1 MKILIDC
8 RSASKPQTGIGMY
21 INGLVSH
28 LKNTENQ
35 YILLCYDKYHIQ
47 NLNGLKFEYLR
58 VKRGNKHIE
67 NQIVVPYLA
76 YKKKVDLFHVTH
88 HDVFPI
94 LYWKKVIISVMDIF
108 WIDHENE
115 SSPLFKFLFYS
126 LSRIAFHRANYI
138 ITISKHTKLRIEK
151 KMNINPKKV
160 EAILISCH
168 EKFSRT
174 NDKNIRFLDN
184 IEPYIFYNGSSAK
197 RKNLKIFKKIDDKL
211 KDLNVLI
218 NFVLVTKNTGKCDE
232 DLSSLYDRKNFII
245 DNKYYSID
253 ELREFYT
260 RSLAFIFPS
269 KYEGFG
275 LPVLEALK
283 CGAIPFIPR
292 STSLPEIVLGDGD
305 FLVDP
310 EDYEAIAEKIIR
322 VFYDTK
328 YKENLREKLNTISQ
342 SFDWA
347 ITSSKTEFL
356 YER

>member
-8 RSASKPQTGIGMY
+8 RSAGKPQTGIGMY

-35 YILLCYDKYHIQ
+35 YILLCYDKYNIH
-47 NLNGLKFEYLR
+47 NLNGLEFKYLR
-58 VKRGNKHIE
+58 VKRRNKHFE
-67 NQIVVPYLA
+67 NQIVVPYMA
-76 YKKKVDLFHVTH
+76 YKEQVDLFHVTH

-94 LYWKKVIISVMDIF
+94 LYLKKVIISVMDIF

-126 LSRIAFHRANYI
+126 LSRIAFHRANHI
-138 ITISKHTKLRIEK
+138 ITISNHTKLSLEK
-151 KMNINPKKV
+151 KMDINPKKV

-174 NDKNIRFLDN
+174 NDRNIRYLDN
-184 IEPYIFYNGSSAK
+184 VEPYIFYNGSSAK
-197 RKNLKIFKKIDDKL
+197 RKNLKIFEKIDDKL

-218 NFVLVTKNTGKCDE
+218 NFVLVTKKTGKFDE

-245 DNKYYSID
+245 DSKDYRID

-275 LPVLEALK
+275 LPVLEAIK
-283 CGAIPFIPR
+283 CGTIPII
-292 STSLPEIVLGDGD
+292 SKTTSLPEIVLGDSD
-305 FLVDP
+305 FIVDP
-310 EDYEAIAEKIIR
+310 EDYEAISEKIIR
-322 VFYDTK
+322 IINDVK
-328 YKENLREKLNTISQ
+328 YKEYLRKKLNDISESFNWTIS
-342 SFDWA
+342 
-347 ITSSKTEFL
+347 SSRTELL
-356 YER
+356 YEL